1 MANTALR
8 TIFEAVGDP
17 EKIEVVSESLA
28 SFAVG
33 AGVYDI
39 LFRNA
44 GPDENGALKPQAV
57 ADNVLV
63 VSGGSDPENVLRQM
77 LNEYV
82 SFALFS
88 AGAVLENEQEAE
100 LNRAV
105 GPLMAQFRPDA

>member
-1 MANTALR
+1 VLR
-8 TIFEAVGDP
+8 QIFE
-17 EKIEVVSESLA
+17 VVKQSGKVDTVRENLA

-44 GPDENGALKPQAV
+44 GPDDNGALKAEAV
-57 ADNVLV
+57 AENVLV
-63 VSGGSDPENVLRQM
+63 VACGSNPENILRQM
-77 LNEYV
+77 LHEYV

-88 AGAVLENEQEAE
+88 AGAALGSAKEAE

-105 GPLMAQFRPDA
+105 GPTLGELRPGA